1 MLGAIKQMHNAARVC
16 CAEAPHVMLSSVC
29 VLTQDLSAHQGA
41 CSLFPL
47 AVRVPGSVQHLDQS
61 PQVSP

>member
-29 VLTQDLSAHQGA
+29 AHSRPECASKRVLSVSLGCQSA
-41 CSLFPL
+41 
-47 AVRVPGSVQHLDQS
+47 R
-61 PQVSP
+61 